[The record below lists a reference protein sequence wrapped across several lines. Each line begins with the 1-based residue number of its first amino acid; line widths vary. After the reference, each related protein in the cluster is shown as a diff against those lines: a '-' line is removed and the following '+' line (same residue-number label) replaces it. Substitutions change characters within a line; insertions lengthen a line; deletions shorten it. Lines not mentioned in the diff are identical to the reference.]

1 MKAAT
6 PREGLGLRQWRLRGQ
21 GLVEYAMIIVLI
33 AVVILLILTYLGE
46 VVFVSYYS
54 KIGSTMI
61 EVNTR

>member
-6 PREGLGLRQWRLRGQ
+6 PRTGFGLRRWRLRGQ

-46 VVFVSYYS
+46 VVFTSYYS
-54 KIGSTMI
+54 KLGSTMLD
-61 EVNTR
+61 VNTR

>member
-6 PREGLGLRQWRLRGQ
+6 PRRGFGLRQWRLRGQ

-46 VVFVSYYS
+46 VVFTNYYS
-54 KIGSTMI
+54 KLGSTMLD
-61 EVNTR
+61 VNSR